1 MFIVFGIF
9 DGFGFDFEPGVRRF
23 FLQIFCQVQWL
34 LGDGFAIRSSVRSSL
49 YSRLFGP
56 TLNNEIPCFYFQNAF
71 SLYYTI
77 ISINSVDL

>member
-34 LGDGFAIRSSVRSSL
+34 LGDGF
-49 YSRLFGP
+49 
-56 TLNNEIPCFYFQNAF
+56 EW
-71 SLYYTI
+71 
-77 ISINSVDL
+77 

>member
-9 DGFGFDFEPGVRRF
+9 DGFGFDFEPGFRRG
-23 FLQIFCQVQWL
+23 LQFGSFVIF
-34 LGDGFAIRSSVRSSL
+34 G
-49 YSRLFGP
+49 FGP